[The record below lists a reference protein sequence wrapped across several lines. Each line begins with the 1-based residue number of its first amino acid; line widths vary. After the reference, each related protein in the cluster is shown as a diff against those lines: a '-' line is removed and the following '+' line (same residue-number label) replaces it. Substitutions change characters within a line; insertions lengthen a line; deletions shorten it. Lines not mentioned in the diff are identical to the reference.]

1 MLSTLY
7 FETVQGQ
14 NSLHGFVNHHLQFSS
29 GEIEI
34 Q

>member
-14 NSLHGFVNHHLQFSS
+14 NALHGFVNHHLQLNFLH
-29 GEIEI
+29 EK
-34 Q
+34 

>member
-14 NSLHGFVNHHLQFSS
+14 NALHGFVNHLQLNFLH
-29 GEIEI
+29 EK
-34 Q
+34 